1 MNTDETAQASSA
13 PARKSRGSALAVV
26 IGLFAVVAV
35 VTTAFLFLVLEFA
48 LEIPSSPVPLIVIGV
63 VPQLLVLVVG
73 YLWMTRRLNRFPVSV
88 PSTRQFGVVV
98 AGIVGAFVV
107 QLVLDVGRSVLGVG
121 VAPTVLT
128 RLGQQNTSVFLFAL
142 AVQLVLVGP
151 AEEFLYRG
159 ALQGQLRTVF
169 GPTVSIGLPA
179 VLFGLFHIPN
189 YVFAGASL
197 MSAAMWYSLVVIAA
211 SGAVFG
217 YLFEWT
223 DNLVV
228 PILSHALLNMV
239 FITLTIA
246 TGV

>member
-1 MNTDETAQASSA
+1 MSTDGTAQASSA
-13 PARKSRGSALAVV
+13 PAGRSRGSTLAVV

-73 YLWMTRRLNRFPVSV
+73 YLWMTRRLNRLPVSV

-159 ALQGQLRTVF
+159 AMQGQLRTVF
-169 GPTVSIGLPA
+169 GPAVSIGLPA

-189 YVFAGASL
+189 YVFAGVSL
-197 MSAAMWYSLVVIAA
+197 MSVAMWYSLAVIAA

-246 TGV
+246 TGI

>member
-13 PARKSRGSALAVV
+13 PARRSRGSALAVV

-107 QLVLDVGRSVLGVG
+107 QLVLDIGRSVLGVG

-197 MSAAMWYSLVVIAA
+197 MSAAMWYSLFVIAA